1 MRHQRKVQTYY
12 SVFFILAFLESIVA
26 SGYLL
31 SIPSDE
37 KAALIFGF
45 SAERLAL
52 LGIVVFFGLLS
63 VFGFFSIIRS
73 KFFLFNFINN
83 LYENPKKIDDVFMLT
98 LFASFLSGFYL
109 LLPREKPGRFLAH
122 QIRLDPVLIYIC
134 LFSLQF
140 ILCLILDPRNSSVR
154 QLKETIYKK
163 SKALKIIIC
172 KKSKTLKLTILIFA
186 CLLLIWLLVAI
197 SGIGIRNSE
206 VFWGSGGVPILPLHI
221 LLVGGMIFFGSWFLN
236 RTIPDAINKYFP
248 SRKIDLLFTMLLL
261 VSAAVLWNL
270 TPMESN
276 YFVQGPY
283 NFGDDYLPYSD
294 ASHFDIGGHF
304 ALIGQG
310 LDNNNPYVDHS
321 AYMAFLAFL
330 HKIVGYDFQSLVFL
344 QVIIFSIYVGFAYWV
359 VVELHSRVAG
369 LFLACLLILRQ
380 AIAIIAGKFI
390 FGSHVK
396 LLMTEIPIA
405 IGLSILTLML
415 VKALKHK
422 RLLFWY
428 ALPAGSI
435 TALMILTRY
444 NTLVFPLVIIAALL
458 VLPGHNLKNK
468 FRFITVFISSLI
480 ISLTPWMWRT
490 WRITGNPFSFFE
502 KSKAVFGGT
511 FRTGWIQLGGRIFKS
526 TAFLGLLAAPIIK
539 QARGILGFWPAE
551 SEKLTG
557 VADLVF
563 RTCNHFFHSLI
574 LSVVSLPIFHYPVY
588 TLTELIH
595 EAYPFWDKLGGR
607 WQGEITLPI
616 TVGII
621 INLFI
626 LSVGLGKSWKRR
638 GSVGLVPLYMF
649 LVYHAST
656 AIARISGGRILVP
669 CDWLLIIY
677 YVIGLV
683 ELFRFMA
690 EWLKGPIDTE
700 QRHTMP
706 LFPGKL
712 TSLFLFFPMFAF
724 LLGMVILDQAVPQTY
739 TKITYEEIV
748 SHQEIFTQR
757 FESSLDDPLELHE
770 FLNEKGGMTVNGLL
784 LYPRFYDAYQI
795 ISSFLLG
802 GNLTTFPRLEFYI
815 VGPSGVHRIIFPID
829 EIPQSLTQGQEVIAI
844 GCPLDHNSIL
854 LTRILIIKDE
864 SVNVISS
871 PYSADE
877 QLMGCRANDL
887 NEE

>member
-1 MRHQRKVQTYY
+1 MRYQRKVKTNYY
-12 SVFFILAFLESIVA
+12 IFFILAFLESIVA

-31 SIPSDE
+31 SIPSEE
-37 KAALIFGF
+37 KTALIFGF
-45 SAERLAL
+45 SSERLAL
-52 LGIVVFFGLLS
+52 LGIVDFFGLLS
-63 VFGFFSIIRS
+63 VFGLFSIFRS

-83 LYENPKKIDDVFMLT
+83 LYENPKKKNDVFMLT
-98 LFASFLSGFYL
+98 LFASFLSGFYF
-109 LLPREKPGRFLAH
+109 LLPREKPGRFLAY

-134 LFSLQF
+134 LFSMQF

-154 QLKETIYKK
+154 QLKKIIYKK

-172 KKSKTLKLTILIFA
+172 KKFKALKIIILILA

-206 VFWGSGGVPILPLHI
+206 AFWGAGGVPILPIHI
-221 LLVGGMIFFGSWFLN
+221 ILVGGMLFFGSWFLN
-236 RTIPDAINKYFP
+236 RVIPADIKKYFP

-261 VSAAVLWNL
+261 VSAAVLWNM

-283 NFGDDYLPYSD
+283 NFGNDYLPYSD
-294 ASHFDIGGHF
+294 ALYFDVGGHF

-310 LDNNNPYVDHS
+310 LDNSNPYVDHS

-330 HKIVGYDFQSLVFL
+330 HMIVDYDFQMLVFL
-344 QVIIFSIYVGFAYWV
+344 QVIIFSIFIGFAYWV
-359 VVELHSRVAG
+359 GVELHSRVAG
-369 LFLACLLILRQ
+369 LFIACLLILRQ
-380 AIAIIAGKFI
+380 VIAIIAGKFI
-390 FGSHVK
+390 FVSHVK

-405 IGLSILTLML
+405 IGLSILTLVL

-422 RLLFWY
+422 DLLFWY

-444 NTLVFPLVIIAALL
+444 NTLVFPLAIITALL
-458 VLPGHNLKNK
+458 VLPGYNLKNK
-468 FRFITVFISSLI
+468 FRFIKVFISSLI

-490 WRITGNPFSFFE
+490 WQITGNPFSFLE
-502 KSKAVFGGT
+502 KSKAVFGRT
-511 FRTGWIQLGGRIFKS
+511 FRTGWIQQGGIIIES

-539 QARGILGFWPAE
+539 QARWILGIWPAV
-551 SEKLTG
+551 SVTLAG
-557 VADLVF
+557 IADLVF

-588 TLTELIH
+588 PLTELIH
-595 EAYPFWDKLGGR
+595 EVYPFWDNLGGR
-607 WQGEITLPI
+607 WQGDITLPI
-616 TVGII
+616 SVGII
-621 INLFI
+621 INLFV
-626 LSVGLGKSWKRR
+626 LSVGLGKSWKRW
-638 GSVGLVPLYMF
+638 GPAGLVPLYIF

-683 ELFRFMA
+683 ELIRFMA
-690 EWLKGPIDTE
+690 EWLKGSIDNK
-700 QRHTMP
+700 QKHTMS

-724 LLGMVILDQAVPQTY
+724 LLGMVILDQAIPQTY
-739 TKITYEEIV
+739 SEITYEEIV
-748 SHQEIFTQR
+748 SYQEIFIEK
-757 FESSLDDPLELHE
+757 FENSLDDPQELYD
-770 FLNEKGGMTVNGLL
+770 FLNEKGGKAVNGLL

-795 ISSFLLG
+795 TSSFLLG
-802 GNLTTFPRLEFYI
+802 GNFSTFPRLEFYI
-815 VGPSGVHRIIFPID
+815 VGPNGVNRITFPVD
-829 EIPQSLTQGQEVIAI
+829 EIPQSLTQGQEVIAL
-844 GCPLDHNSIL
+844 GCPLDHTSIL
-854 LTRILIIKDE
+854 LTRLLIIKSE
-864 SVNVISS
+864 SINVISS

-877 QLMGCRANDL
+877 QLMDCMANDL
-887 NEE
+887 NDE